1 MVVDADRVRI
11 EAVVEAPWFDGS
23 PPWPWHIAAVPPFQL
38 FRIHGDMA
46 PEETGS
52 LVAALTDPLELAPGL
67 STQEILRQ
75 LSELRYFG
83 LRGGLAVSICGR
95 LAVRPGCCSGL
106 EEWREWWAIRDG
118 QSPWMGHDPT
128 PWCQFLDDGLVR
140 FWSGGGYTQ
149 TEVEPH
155 VDLPM
160 RFVTESL
167 ELVHDDLRA
176 VLGRLGDWLSGFG
189 CADAETLLSKFDRS
203 FAISTT
209 RPAYLDAD

>member
-1 MVVDADRVRI
+1 VVVDADKVLI

-23 PPWPWHIAAVPPFQL
+23 PPWPWPIAALPPFQH
-38 FRIHGDMA
+38 FRIHGDMT

-52 LVAALTDPLELAPGL
+52 LVAALTDPLEVAAGL

-75 LSELRYFG
+75 LSELAYFG
-83 LRGGLAVSICGR
+83 LPGGLAVSARGR
-95 LAVRPGCCSGL
+95 FVVRPGCCSGL

-128 PWCQFLDDGLVR
+128 PWCQFLGDGLVR
-140 FWSGGGYTQ
+140 FWSSGGYTHA
-149 TEVEPH
+149 EVEPH

-160 RFVTESL
+160 GRVIESL
-167 ELVHDDLRA
+167 EHVYDDLRA
-176 VLGRLGDWLSGFG
+176 VLGRLGDWLGRFG

-203 FAISTT
+203 FAISTK
-209 RPAYLDAD
+209 RPAYLDAG